1 MSHSYFTPLPDREIV
16 SEGKRYLHFSGT
28 SYLGMGS
35 QPEFRQVLI
44 DSILK
49 HGPNH
54 GSSRN
59 SNVQLPIYDTFEAHF
74 AAGSGAEAAALLSS
88 GFMAGQLALNTL
100 RPLVDLTWTAPDTH
114 PAITY
119 ESQQQSDLSHQQWQ
133 KRCIAKSKKLL
144 GQKVLLLSN
153 AVNPLIPEIHDFEWT
168 KKLSPANKYY
178 LLVDDSHAF
187 GVLGKGL
194 FGTYAQWKNLPV
206 ELMVCGSLGKALALP
221 AGIILGSQP
230 LIDKVRENAVYRTS
244 SPPAPAFLNAFLEGQ
259 DIYQSQQ
266 QKLSKNLHYML
277 SAVSQLEEF
286 KMLPQYPVISF
297 APEHWVDKLHEK
309 GFALSSFPYPF
320 PASPPVNRIIL
331 SAWHLPTDLEAL
343 VGAIGEIINC

>member
-1 MSHSYFTPLPDREIV
+1 MSQSYFTDLPDREIFY
-16 SEGKRYLHFSGT
+16 EGKPYLHFSGT

-35 QPEFRQVLI
+35 QPEFRKLLI

-59 SNVQLPIYDTFEAHF
+59 SNVKLPIYDAFETYF
-74 AAGSGAEAAALLSS
+74 ADAAEAENAALLSS
-88 GFMAGQLALNTL
+88 GYMAGQLALNTL
-100 RPLVDLTWTAPDTH
+100 GQIVDLTWTAPETH
-114 PAITY
+114 PAITFGN
-119 ESQQQSDLSHQQWQ
+119 QQPSNLSHKQWQ
-133 KRCIAKSKKLL
+133 KRCIAKSHDLM
-144 GQKVLLLSN
+144 GQKILLLSN
-153 AVNPLIPEIHDFEWT
+153 AVNPLIPEVYDFKWT
-168 KKLSPANKYY
+168 KKLSSANKYY
-178 LLVDDSHAF
+178 LLIDDSHAF
-187 GVLGKGL
+187 GILGKGL
-194 FGTYAQWKNLPV
+194 FGTYSQWKNLPV

-221 AGIILGSQP
+221 AGIILGSQS
-230 LIDKVRENAVYRTS
+230 LIQQVRENPVYRTS

-266 QKLSKNLHYML
+266 QKLNKNLLYMF

-286 KMLPQYPVISF
+286 KMLPEYPVISF
-297 APEHWVDKLHEK
+297 APEHWVDELHQK

-343 VGAIGEIINC
+343 ADAIGVIV